1 MTALKPHRLLAYGVL
16 SLALCGCG
24 ESSFQ
29 NSPGAFRS
37 STTRIR
43 GFDPVRAGDVASQL
57 AMGKVYEGL
66 LQYSYLDRP
75 YRLEPLLAEEM
86 PDVSPDGLVFTFR
99 LKRGVHFHDDPCFPG
114 GKGRELT
121 AEDFIYSIKRAADK
135 KNLSTGWWAFNGRI
149 QGLNEFREA
158 AAGESPTDY
167 SVPVAGLTAP
177 DPHTLQITLTRPF
190 PQLLW
195 ILAMPYAYAVP
206 REAVEYYGE
215 NFVSHPV
222 GTGPF
227 ILSEW
232 RRNYRLEYRRNP
244 AWHGGA
250 PGLERIV
257 EYMIGDS
264 STRWLAFLTGQ
275 LDFYKDISHDNWDV
289 IFRDGGRLAPELAAR
304 GIRASGIAG
313 LDTYYIGF
321 NMDDPVV
328 GHNKK
333 LRKALTCAF
342 DSEAWI
348 KYYNHRVTRARG
360 PIPPGVEGYSDEP
373 ALHPYDLEKA
383 RKLLAEA
390 GWPDGRD
397 PQTGKRLEL
406 TLELGQTD
414 TEIREST
421 ELFIGFMDKLGVVIN
436 PSYNNKPAFFKKI
449 EQREA
454 QMFRLSWFADYPD
467 AENFLQLFYG
477 PNASPG
483 PNRVNYR
490 RPEYDRLYEEIR
502 VMQEGPERK
511 ELYRRM
517 AAMVEEDCPW
527 IFMHHPMTYV
537 LHHDRL
543 RNYAPHD
550 FPYGMEKHFRL
561 EERP

>member
-1 MTALKPHRLLAYGVL
+1 
-16 SLALCGCG
+16 
-24 ESSFQ
+24 
-29 NSPGAFRS
+29 
-37 STTRIR
+37 
-43 GFDPVRAGDVASQL
+43 
-57 AMGKVYEGL
+57 
-66 LQYSYLDRP
+66 
-75 YRLEPLLAEEM
+75 
-86 PDVSPDGLVFTFR
+86 
-99 LKRGVHFHDDPCFPG
+99 
-114 GKGRELT
+114 
-121 AEDFIYSIKRAADK
+121 
-135 KNLSTGWWAFNGRI
+135 
-149 QGLNEFREA
+149 
-158 AAGESPTDY
+158 
-167 SVPVAGLTAP
+167 
-177 DPHTLQITLTRPF
+177 
-190 PQLLW
+190 
-195 ILAMPYAYAVP
+195 
-206 REAVEYYGE
+206 
-215 NFVSHPV
+215 
-222 GTGPF
+222 
-227 ILSEW
+227 
-232 RRNYRLEYRRNP
+232 
-244 AWHGGA
+244 
-250 PGLERIV
+250 
-257 EYMIGDS
+257 
-264 STRWLAFLTGQ
+264 
-275 LDFYKDISHDNWDV
+275 NWDV

-333 LRKALTCAF
+333 LRQALTCAF

-348 KYYNHRVTRARG
+348 RYYNHRVTRARG

-502 VMQEGPERK
+502 VMQDGPERT

-527 IFMHHPMTYV
+527 IFMHHPMAYV

>member
-1 MTALKPHRLLAYGVL
+1 
-16 SLALCGCG
+16 
-24 ESSFQ
+24 
-29 NSPGAFRS
+29 
-37 STTRIR
+37 
-43 GFDPVRAGDVASQL
+43 
-57 AMGKVYEGL
+57 MGKVYEGL
-66 LQYSYLDRP
+66 LQYSYLARP
-75 YRLEPLLAEEM
+75 YRLEPLLAEGM
-86 PDVSPDGLVFTFR
+86 PDISPDGLVFTFR

-502 VMQEGPERK
+502 VMQDGPERT

-527 IFMHHPMTYV
+527 IFMHHPMAYV